1 MWFKKKLEDVI
12 QELNTNIS
20 FGLSCNEAKK
30 RLLQYG
36 ENKLISQKKKTVLEL
51 FMEQLKDVMI
61 YILFAAAIIS
71 FIMGEITDSVII
83 LIVIFINA
91 IIGVL
96 QESKAEK
103 ALEELT
109 KLSTPKALVRRDGE
123 IIEVPSEEVVIGD
136 IVIVD
141 AGRYIPADLR
151 LIESIN
157 LKIDE
162 STFTGESVPSEK
174 NANIIIE
181 DIKSPIGDRVNMAYM
196 STLSTYGRGVGI
208 VVATVWILKLVK

>member
-141 AGRYIPADLR
+141 AGRYIPAD
-151 LIESIN
+151 
-157 LKIDE
+157 
-162 STFTGESVPSEK
+162 
-174 NANIIIE
+174 
-181 DIKSPIGDRVNMAYM
+181 
-196 STLSTYGRGVGI
+196 
-208 VVATVWILKLVK
+208 